1 MNEVASF
8 KVNQLFIKKTVK
20 GYTKKDEKLTPVE
33 NGYHIFG
40 QNIKY
45 QYPQK
50 VLLDK
55 KYLFKVNPSCPILA
69 YASSTGSIGIIEE
82 SFYRSGDNGAFQAL
96 IPKFSNYNY
105 RHLLYILTCLKKIFD
120 RFNYASSINN
130 IPELSVFLPIDSSGQ
145 INLTYMEDRI
155 KELEQD
161 RVKELEHYLIV
172 SGLNDY
178 HLTKNDIDVLS
189 YKPNY
194 VDFKIIDIF
203 DVENT
208 HSILKSQIKKLS
220 KGTIPYLTAAEGN
233 NAVFTYISCP
243 DKWVDRGNCVF
254 IGGKTM
260 TVTYQE
266 SDFCSND
273 SHNLA
278 LYLKEI
284 KYKKPLIQQYL
295 VGSIKKSLSK
305 KYSWGDSISKKKI
318 QKDVVKLPVISN
330 SNKIDFDYMEK
341 YITAIQK
348 LAIRDVVDYKDKLIS
363 ETKSVIEK

>member
-20 GYTKKDEKLTPVE
+20 GYTKKDEKLTSVE